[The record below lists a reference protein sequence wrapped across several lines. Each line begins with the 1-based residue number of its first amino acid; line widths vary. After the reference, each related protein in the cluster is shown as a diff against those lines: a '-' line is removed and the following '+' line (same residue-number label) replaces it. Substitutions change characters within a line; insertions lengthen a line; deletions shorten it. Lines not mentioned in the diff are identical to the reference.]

1 MDFENDKTRKRWFK
15 KHSKSDF
22 TKYIKIGSKINWSY
36 WIVAK
41 YCHLAEIRKTREADK
56 FIERHRVELIKKIN
70 SAVEDIE
77 KWNDAPS
84 DLRILLV
91 ATSGST
97 KSFISHSLE
106 VSDSINFY
114 NKLGIIKE
122 EPIDELLDTIDREQY
137 LMRLYAQHTDEIDLN
152 ALYYNWA
159 YAYYETIKHM
169 NTIGDMDS
177 WKAFK
182 RFCMKSLRGT
192 LPAREQIESS
202 AAETI
207 DHLEIDAD
215 VKNGF
220 AHKFIN
226 LWLHLFISSAQ
237 YNRSL
242 RLLLNSQDFPT
253 ERDLRQYEAGLEEA
267 AEKQFDSCI
276 LLANL
281 FQNEEIY
288 PG

>member
-1 MDFENDKTRKRWFK
+1 M
-15 KHSKSDF
+15 
-22 TKYIKIGSKINWSY
+22 
-36 WIVAK
+36 
-41 YCHLAEIRKTREADK
+41 
-56 FIERHRVELIKKIN
+56 
-70 SAVEDIE
+70 
-77 KWNDAPS
+77 
-84 DLRILLV
+84 
-91 ATSGST
+91 
-97 KSFISHSLE
+97 
-106 VSDSINFY
+106 
-114 NKLGIIKE
+114 
-122 EPIDELLDTIDREQY
+122 
-137 LMRLYAQHTDEIDLN
+137 
-152 ALYYNWA
+152 
-159 YAYYETIKHM
+159 
-169 NTIGDMDS
+169 
-177 WKAFK
+177 
-182 RFCMKSLRGT
+182 
-192 LPAREQIESS
+192 PAREQIESS

-288 PG
+288 PGLKPYADYY